1 MQDWFPKGTVGD
13 LPASAARRF
22 GEREALVFE
31 GRRWSHAAFSA
42 EVDRVARGLMA
53 LGVAPGE
60 HVATWLTNRP
70 EHLFLIY
77 AIARI
82 GGVVVPLNTRY
93 RSHDAGFTIRHSN
106 SATLVLLERSGP
118 VNYLAMARELLPELD
133 HDTSTFAAF
142 SDLKRVIVL
151 GAGVP
156 PGAIA
161 WSELLEKAGYVTHGD
176 LETRAAAVDPDG
188 VFLIAYTSGTTGDPK
203 GVMHT
208 HRCLRTLTD
217 HANRLGLTEADTVMT
232 YLPVFHLYGLS
243 DCVLVS
249 ALAGARQV
257 LVDAFDP
264 DECLRLAEAERATIL
279 HGFDTFYRDLMLA
292 QERHPRDISSLRLGT
307 LAVGMESSLP
317 IAEAAQRTLC
327 PTVSG
332 WGLTESWAF
341 ATMSFP
347 GSSEEQRCA
356 ASGYPMAGYEIRI
369 VDPATGGDQLTGV
382 PGEILVRGYMIT
394 PGYYR
399 QPEATRAVIDEA
411 GWLHTGDMGVLRADG
426 HLRFLG
432 RYKDVLKV
440 GGENVSPAEIEA
452 FLMGHAA
459 VAQVAVIGIPDERL
473 GEVAVAFVVPKAS
486 VPQANENE
494 LIAHCKGRIASFK
507 LPRHVFYVEAL
518 PMTPTGKVQKF
529 RLRED
534 ARARLDKV
542 RPK

>member
-1 MQDWFPKGTVGD
+1 M
-13 LPASAARRF
+13 AARRF
-22 GEREALVFE
+22 GAREALVFE
-31 GRRWSHAAFSA
+31 GRRWSHASFAA

-106 SATLVLLERSGP
+106 SSTLVLLERSGP
-118 VNYLAMARELLPELD
+118 VNYLAMAREILPALD
-133 HDTSTFAAF
+133 NSGAEFAGF
-142 SDLKRVIVL
+142 PDLKRVIVL
-151 GAGVP
+151 GGGVP
-156 PGAIA
+156 SGAIA
-161 WSELLEKAGYVTHGD
+161 WQTMLERADRVAEHELEA
-176 LETRAAAVDPDG
+176 RAASVNPESI
-188 VFLIAYTSGTTGDPK
+188 FLIAYTSGTTGDPK
-203 GVMHT
+203 GVTHS
-208 HRCLRTLTD
+208 HRCLHTLSD

-243 DCVLVS
+243 DCVLIS
-249 ALAGARQV
+249 TLTGARQV

-264 DECLRLAEAERATIL
+264 DECLRLIEAEHATIV

-292 QERHPRDISSLRLGT
+292 QERHSRDLSSLRLGT
-307 LAVGMESSLP
+307 LAVGMESSVP
-317 IAEAAQRTLC
+317 IARAAQRALC

-347 GSSEEQRCA
+347 GSSEEQRCE
-356 ASGYPMAGYEIRI
+356 ASGYPMAGYEIRV
-369 VDPATGGDQLTGV
+369 VDPTTGQDQPAGT

-399 QPEATRAVIDEA
+399 QPDATRDVIDEA

-452 FLMGHAA
+452 FFMGHPA
-459 VAQVAVIGIPDERL
+459 VAQVAVVGIPDARL
-473 GEVAVAFVVPKAS
+473 GEVAVAFVVPKAGS
-486 VPQANENE
+486 QRVSESE

-507 LPRHVFYVEAL
+507 IPRDVHLVEAL

-529 RLRED
+529 RLREE
-534 ARARLDKV
+534 ARARLN
-542 RPK
+542 RAPPKQG